1 MKPNFVEKGAERYVR
16 GKTEQFDE
24 KFMMFRR
31 VMWDMPKLAKKLYF
45 TPKMPDEAKPGY
57 TIRDVAFRN
66 ATWSSGPGSLLWI
79 RCKK

>member
-1 MKPNFVEKGAERYVR
+1 MKPNCVEKGAARYLR
-16 GKTEQFDE
+16 GEVEPFDE

-57 TIRDVAFRN
+57 TIRDDDILMHSSKHPRKN
-66 ATWSSGPGSLLWI
+66 AH
-79 RCKK
+79 KA